1 MGRDLERKEGIAPFG
16 KFKKAVKLGLNPADR
31 ENKHI
36 YILIHFQ
43 VTKCMLK

>member
-1 MGRDLERKEGIAPFG
+1 MGRDLETKEGIAPSG
-16 KFKKAVKLGLNPADR
+16 NFKKAAKLGLDPADR